1 MEAVCGL
8 LAPDAEKICSKLR
21 YFCDLTNIYRL
32 TGRAE
37 GVKNMSRMLPAF
49 SVVVAIMCSL
59 ANIGWSNEQQIAP
72 EAKAVVPLKTGD
84 SIPDVTVKDSAGKK
98 VSLQSLVK
106 DGPTIIVFFRGSWC
120 PICTRH
126 FQDLI
131 KIHPEVVKLG
141 AEMIAISPDTV
152 ENSAANIRKLKT
164 PFSLYSDSNLSAAS
178 AFGLAFRV
186 DDATITK
193 YKSFG
198 IDLEK
203 ASGLDHHAL
212 PVPAVYIV
220 DKKGKILYSYSNP
233 DYTKRLGGVTILKEL
248 KKVR

>member
-1 MEAVCGL
+1 
-8 LAPDAEKICSKLR
+8 
-21 YFCDLTNIYRL
+21 
-32 TGRAE
+32 
-37 GVKNMSRMLPAF
+37 MSRYLIPSLVMISAAF
-49 SVVVAIMCSL
+49 CTASIARSDEPV
-59 ANIGWSNEQQIAP
+59 IAP
-72 EAKAVVPLKTGD
+72 EAKVAVPLEAGA
-84 SIPDVTVKDSAGKK
+84 SIPKVAVHDSAGER
-98 VSLQSLVK
+98 VSLQSLAK
-106 DGPTIIVFFRGSWC
+106 DGPTVIVFFRGSWC

-141 AEMIAISPDTV
+141 AKMIAISPDTV
-152 ENSAANIRKLKT
+152 ENSLANTKKLKT
-164 PFSLYSDSNLSAAS
+164 PFSLYSDSDVAAAS

-193 YKSFG
+193 YKGFG

-203 ASGLDHHAL
+203 ASGHDHHAL

-220 DKKGKILYSYSNP
+220 DEAGKILYAHSNP
-233 DYTKRLGGVTILKEL
+233 DYTKRLDGATILEEL